1 MVAPLTGIRVV
12 EVANWL
18 AAPSAAA
25 LMADLGADVIK
36 VEHPAGDAWRAT
48 LMRGAQP
55 GWDPETG
62 IDAPFELDNRGK
74 RGIALSLERPGGAEV
89 VRRLVETA
97 DVFVTNLTA
106 PRIARYD
113 LGVERLQEINPRLIY
128 VVLTGY
134 GTRGP
139 DAPKTAFDYSA
150 FWSRSGIMSLIG
162 EPDGPPMPCRPGQGD
177 HATALNLLSATLA
190 ALRLRDLTD
199 EGQQVEV
206 TLQRTG
212 AWTIGADVSA
222 ALIHGQQ
229 PQRINRVVPGNPL
242 FNSYETAD
250 GRWLM
255 LVMPT
260 SDRYWAPACRALGR
274 EEWIDDLRYA
284 SLELRAE
291 HTADLTAQLRD
302 IIASDTL
309 ETWGPKL
316 DAEALTWAPVAEVP
330 EVIDDPQMEEMNA
343 WTTLSGVN
351 GEFRTLNT
359 PFEIAGADVGPRGP
373 APATGEHTLE
383 VLQELGLSE
392 EELAQLAA
400 DGVLG

>member
-1 MVAPLTGIRVV
+1 M
-12 EVANWL
+12 
-18 AAPSAAA
+18 
-25 LMADLGADVIK
+25 
-36 VEHPAGDAWRAT
+36 
-48 LMRGAQP
+48 
-55 GWDPETG
+55 
-62 IDAPFELDNRGK
+62 
-74 RGIALSLERPGGAEV
+74 
-89 VRRLVETA
+89 
-97 DVFVTNLTA
+97 
-106 PRIARYD
+106 
-113 LGVERLQEINPRLIY
+113 
-128 VVLTGY
+128 LTGY

-302 IIASDTL
+302 IIASETL
-309 ETWGPKL
+309 ETWGSQAGRGSADLGAGGGGARSDRRPADGRNERL
-316 DAEALTWAPVAEVP
+316 DDLVRRERRIPHAEHAV
-330 EVIDDPQMEEMNA
+330 
-343 WTTLSGVN
+343 
-351 GEFRTLNT
+351 
-359 PFEIAGADVGPRGP
+359 EIAGADVGPRGP